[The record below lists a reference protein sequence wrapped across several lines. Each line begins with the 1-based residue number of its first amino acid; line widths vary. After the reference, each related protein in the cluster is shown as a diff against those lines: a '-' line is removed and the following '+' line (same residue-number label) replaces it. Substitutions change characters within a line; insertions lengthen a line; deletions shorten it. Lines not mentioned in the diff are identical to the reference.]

1 MANTSPRNT
10 SRSNSTG
17 IGYQHQQLSREDFN
31 ARLQEKPI
39 KVHLFWEESTTEVEA
54 IDLTPAYLKDEN
66 KKFNILPNVFQM
78 VAFSNGEVII
88 QARGN
93 EHVVPA
99 MRTDYKVR
107 AVGIMKYIT
116 GPLEFLVQNTDD
128 KVYIVTQCSKLD
140 RAILLQQLKE
150 MRNVHFILEDW
161 PAKEDQA
168 PAIAAAKEKEAVV
181 HEASPQEVE
190 RLAERFPVKET
201 AAKKKTSK
209 KAVAAE

>member
-17 IGYQHQQLSREDFN
+17 NGYQQLSREDFN

-39 KVHLFWEESTTEVEA
+39 KVHLFWEEGTGEIEA

-78 VAFSNGEVII
+78 VAFSNSEVII

-93 EHVVPA
+93 EHIVPA

-168 PAIAAAKEKEAVV
+168 PAVAAAKEKEAVV
-181 HEASPQEVE
+181 HEASPAEVE
-190 RLAERFPVKET
+190 RLTERFPVKET